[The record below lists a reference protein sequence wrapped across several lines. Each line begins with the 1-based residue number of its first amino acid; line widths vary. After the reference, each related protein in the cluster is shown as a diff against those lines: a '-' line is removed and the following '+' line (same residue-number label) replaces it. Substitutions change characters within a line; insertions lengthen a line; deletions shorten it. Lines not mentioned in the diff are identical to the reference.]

1 MYRFFSK
8 REQQA
13 CCISMVFNALIADVI
28 LYSLFRPAEPLSFLI
43 LIFLGVLVFQLY
55 SLFAPELIQKAFF
68 KKCSPLEEQLILR
81 RKIKCIQEEIKRV
94 NRQPYDKDVFRG
106 F

>member
-1 MYRFFSK
+1 MYRFFCK

-13 CCISMVFNALIADVI
+13 YWISMILNALVADSI
-28 LYSLFRPAEPLSFLI
+28 LYGLFRPTQPLAFLIFSFLGI
-43 LIFLGVLVFQLY
+43 LAFQLY

-81 RKIKCIQEEIKRV
+81 RKIKCIEEEIKRI
-94 NRQPYDKDVFRG
+94 NRQPYDKDVFRD

>member
-1 MYRFFSK
+1 
-8 REQQA
+8 
-13 CCISMVFNALIADVI
+13 MVLNALIADVI
-28 LYSLFRPAEPLSFLI
+28 LFFLFRPAEPLSFLI
-43 LIFLGVLVFQLY
+43 FGFLGVLAFELY
-55 SLFAPELIQKAFF
+55 TLFAPELIQKAFF

-81 RKIKCIQEEIKRV
+81 RKIKCVEEEIKRI